1 MIRLAI
7 LALCFALLTA
17 PVSARFIKV
26 YPSPR
31 TGATKQKRALKK
43 KVRRHKRRTVPKVQ
57 KTGVR
62 DWDSVMR
69 ENQPRT
75 DAQMMPEEYGQ
86 WLKNL
91 SNQELDLYLKFR
103 LTDAIPFTIVEA
115 EAKKRGIR

>member
-1 MIRLAI
+1 MESTDLVERLRSKIRVYEDRMSS
-7 LALCFALLTA
+7 TA
-17 PVSARFIKV
+17 TFMAS
-26 YPSPR
+26 
-31 TGATKQKRALKK
+31 RACS
-43 KVRRHKRRTVPKVQ
+43 Q
-57 KTGVR
+57 